1 MICLKICATMS
12 FHFLFIL
19 PRRLPLFSPAFFYI
33 FFLCHNYFII
43 IPIKNDSFVNKPFLE
58 NFLSY
63 SRKYKRVK
71 LVSIIIFVPDLYCI
85 QCKMVPDAS
94 GILSV
99 KKDNKIKN
107 QLIFFPN
114 KFLKLF
120 VKSIPLRHLLI
131 FPFLLFYC
139 YLYYYLRFF
148 MSGVQLSN
156 AKNIL
161 ILVIYKFSINRINT

>member
-1 MICLKICATMS
+1 MS
-12 FHFLFIL
+12 ENMCYHVFSLFIHIATS
-19 PRRLPLFSPAFFYI
+19 PCPFSPAFFYI

-114 KFLKLF
+114 KFLKIF